1 LNDRVDFD
9 DDERENQFDEQI
21 QALHAMIVG
30 QIPATFYQL
39 LEIAVDLQTALK
51 PAFDASEQIRAPRKQ
66 RGDADEGS
74 P

>member
-1 LNDRVDFD
+1 MNDRVDFD

-51 PAFDASEQIRAPRKQ
+51 PAFDASEQIRAARKQ